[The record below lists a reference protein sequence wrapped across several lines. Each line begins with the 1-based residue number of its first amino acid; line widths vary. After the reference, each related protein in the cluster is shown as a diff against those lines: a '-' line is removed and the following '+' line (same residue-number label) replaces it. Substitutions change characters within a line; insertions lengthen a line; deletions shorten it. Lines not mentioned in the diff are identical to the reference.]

1 MRVVDPRQVRAA
13 WWGGRVLLL
22 GAVAF
27 WWGAT
32 VAPRLVSLVFPQW
45 LPADAIPWHLDP
57 DQDGS
62 AANAVSAA
70 ALATAAFLAFATAS
84 KSRRQA
90 AGWIAVGGWTTLA
103 ITTAF
108 LAWEEIFDFHATG
121 LTGVARSV
129 FGGEVVEAL
138 GTYVW
143 VLLLSPL
150 IAAFLVCMW
159 AFVRHGSLTPAIRTP
174 FMLALVAW
182 LLAVILEAIVPILA
196 KYRPH
201 GLLLVLEET
210 LEFSGALLFCLSA
223 AIALRGHQ
231 CHPPVS
237 PRVGSIGGRWR
248 VPLVGSMAV
257 VVVLG
262 SLVVVF
268 TFRVLLIDARA
279 VTYLDTF
286 ELRLRAQ
293 EAVVQEVRMPAYP
306 IGRLDFRLGQRDP
319 NRDWGVASVR
329 ITRPERPERLLAEY
343 QVEVPTGES
352 ARWRSVD
359 LIPPLV
365 EPEGQRLALQ
375 LFADIAPDAEL
386 RVGVTTTNRYGE
398 GNLWVNGTPGEPV
411 HDLEFLAYGAPEPT
425 RSKLQAVWHTTSS
438 DWRWPVLLTSV
449 AAGLTLITFI
459 PVVLVTAACRR
470 TWA

>member
-1 MRVVDPRQVRAA
+1 M
-13 WWGGRVLLL
+13 
-22 GAVAF
+22 
-27 WWGAT
+27 
-32 VAPRLVSLVFPQW
+32 
-45 LPADAIPWHLDP
+45 
-57 DQDGS
+57 
-62 AANAVSAA
+62 
-70 ALATAAFLAFATAS
+70 
-84 KSRRQA
+84 
-90 AGWIAVGGWTTLA
+90 
-103 ITTAF
+103 
-108 LAWEEIFDFHATG
+108 
-121 LTGVARSV
+121 
-129 FGGEVVEAL
+129 
-138 GTYVW
+138 
-143 VLLLSPL
+143 
-150 IAAFLVCMW
+150 
-159 AFVRHGSLTPAIRTP
+159 
-174 FMLALVAW
+174 
-182 LLAVILEAIVPILA
+182 
-196 KYRPH
+196 
-201 GLLLVLEET
+201 
-210 LEFSGALLFCLSA
+210 
-223 AIALRGHQ
+223 
-231 CHPPVS
+231 
-237 PRVGSIGGRWR
+237 
-248 VPLVGSMAV
+248 
-257 VVVLG
+257 
-262 SLVVVF
+262 VVF

-329 ITRPERPERLLAEY
+329 ITSLERPERLLAEY

-352 ARWRSVD
+352 ARWRSLD

-375 LFADIAPDAEL
+375 LFAEIAPDAEL

-398 GNLWVNGTPGEPV
+398 GKLWVNGAPGEPV
-411 HDLEFLAYGAPEPT
+411 HDLEFVAYGAPEPT